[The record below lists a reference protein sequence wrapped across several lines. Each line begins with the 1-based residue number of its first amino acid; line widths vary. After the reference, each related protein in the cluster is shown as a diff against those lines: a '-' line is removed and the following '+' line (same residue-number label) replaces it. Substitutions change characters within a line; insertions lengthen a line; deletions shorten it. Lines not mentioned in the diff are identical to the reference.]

1 MNSARLLSIPGCVP
15 AVFQNRPNR
24 FLMEAELAHGETII
38 AHVADPGRL
47 EELLYTDNRVLVVPA
62 PPGTDRKTKWSLTAA
77 EDPTGW
83 ILVNTGYHRRIAEAL
98 LWGPHSPLGPAHELQ
113 AEVSAPSGNSRFDF
127 LLNDKI
133 WVEIKGCTL
142 KSGREALF
150 PDAPTAR
157 GLKHVKELTELAL
170 AGMGTAVVFLV
181 FVRDTDRFRTN
192 RQTDPEF
199 ADALC
204 KAADA
209 GVQTF
214 AVQIEFNGKHLMYTG
229 NLEVICRA

>member
-1 MNSARLLSIPGCVP
+1 LSIPDCVP
-15 AVFQNRPNR
+15 SVFQNRPNR
-24 FLMEAELAHGETII
+24 FLMEAKFANGETII

-47 EELLYTDNRVLVVPA
+47 EELLYTGNRVLVIPA
-62 PPGTDRKTKWSLTAA
+62 PPGSNRKTKWSLTAA

-98 LWGPHSPLGPAHELQ
+98 LWGPHSPFEKTQELQ

-127 LLNDKI
+127 LLNNKT

-157 GLKHVKELTELAL
+157 GVKHVQELTEMAL
-170 AGMGTAVVFLV
+170 AGIDTAVVFLV
-181 FVRDTDRFRTN
+181 FVRDTDHFRTN
-192 RQTDPEF
+192 RQTDPKF

-204 KAADA
+204 RAVDA
-209 GVQTF
+209 GVQLH
-214 AVQIEFNGKHLMYTG
+214 AVQIEFDGRHLSYTG
-229 NLEVICRA
+229 NLEVTCKAVYSR